1 MEYVEAWGVGL
12 DVDVRI
18 DPSLYKVIG
27 VQGDFDEDNNP
38 TGVDWILLDTRCVDK
53 ERKAEEE
60 RERQQ
65 KEKAKKEQA
74 AKKKADKKNRERKNQ
89 DRWFGWGSASP
100 IKDMWG

>member
-38 TGVDWILLDTRCVDK
+38 TGVDWILLDTRCQK
-53 ERKAEEE
+53 
-60 RERQQ
+60 
-65 KEKAKKEQA
+65 KEK
-74 AKKKADKKNRERKNQ
+74 
-89 DRWFGWGSASP
+89 
-100 IKDMWG
+100 